1 MNFVF
6 FGKTDEGRE
15 LRRLFLFSF
24 AVAFLVITVCSRSSF
39 LYPINDWVDSQC
51 FFTTGRAM
59 FNGSVLYRDIYEQK
73 GPLLYFVH
81 GLAGL
86 VSETNFI
93 GVYLVEIICAGFFLY
108 FAARFMRLWVG
119 EKQVYFLLP
128 AAAALIYSCTA
139 FKYGDS
145 AEELCL
151 PLLMHSLFLTVRAVK
166 ADVPLTAAQ
175 KFALGCAGGCVLWI
189 KVTMLGF

>member
-93 GVYLVEIICAGFFLY
+93 GVYLVE
-108 FAARFMRLWVG
+108 V
-119 EKQVYFLLP
+119 
-128 AAAALIYSCTA
+128 
-139 FKYGDS
+139 
-145 AEELCL
+145 AESKDKSPD
-151 PLLMHSLFLTVRAVK
+151 PLK
-166 ADVPLTAAQ
+166 
-175 KFALGCAGGCVLWI
+175 K
-189 KVTMLGF
+189 